1 MNRQNEGDAWHER
14 LVGSRLPWK
23 TASIRPADIAEEL
36 CRLLQEREN
45 LLEDV
50 NYQKIT
56 PNNFV
61 VEIKHDNYT
70 RNYRPLET
78 RILQQWK
85 DRLLDHLNTV
95 NSRQGRT
102 EYRFAGPVKV
112 E

>member
-1 MNRQNEGDAWHER
+1 MQRG
-14 LVGSRLPWK
+14 
-23 TASIRPADIAEEL
+23 
-36 CRLLQEREN
+36 N

-61 VEIKHDNYT
+61 VEIEQDNYA
-70 RNYRPLET
+70 RNYRPLEDH
-78 RILQQWK
+78 ILQQWK
-85 DRLLDHLNTV
+85 DRLLSHLSTV

-112 E
+112 EIRAVTDLRSTQARSALPY